1 MKVLNLSFTLVS
13 VVIIGTLPNLSNSS
27 EVESSSPLRK
37 DDRHRRRDDY
47 RYQHRRRQLNFNL
60 GQYADPRSEITK
72 QQSDAVY
79 SASDGGEELLL
90 SPRPN
95 ILFLLLDQWRPD
107 WDGQHPNTRTGPLP
121 LNMPFLDD
129 MARRGARFT
138 QAYVPSPFCGPSR
151 ACLAFGKEYDSTGV
165 MDNKRWP
172 VDHTQWTT
180 VYKLLRDEGGYH
192 TMSCGKDDFYEWD
205 YNFPKY
211 ANNPNNMPLMDLGF
225 SDAIRSDGKVRV
237 AKDADELFKNE
248 AYRTFLN
255 GITVT
260 KDDGTEINARQAY
273 KGCMT
278 GLGVSDGCDATSFQN
293 EIYPDDFVRDKAIEL
308 LNRKPAG
315 KPWFMQVNF
324 PGPHPPIVS
333 TSRMAASV
341 IERKWPD
348 PINNPGFMRCPQ
360 QTQMLKLNNRG
371 QILPPQIDGRC
382 NYAAELENLD
392 ALMFSIVKHVEE
404 MGELKNTLVIVA
416 GDHGEN
422 LGDNG
427 ESGKGMP
434 WHASV
439 STPLFIMG
447 PGVRVGRV
455 HDCPVSTLD
464 LGGTWLEY
472 AGIGNV
478 GPRMGMTTTSLRSIL
493 SQDMSLPRRSYVS
506 SGYLEWRT
514 VIKEMPTSPED
525 QSITSY
531 KLICC
536 KSARGM
542 KGAPKSAT
550 PFPKGAP
557 WHVMLYDTIRDPDD
571 LIPLDQLRPDVIA
584 ELLPLLPEGWCR

>member
-1 MKVLNLSFTLVS
+1 MKLSSLAAVA
-13 VVIIGTLPNLSNSS
+13 VIGTLLPTLASS
-27 EVESSSPLRK
+27 QEEQSSSLRRK
-37 DDRHRRRDDY
+37 DNERG
-47 RYQHRRRQLNFNL
+47 QRRQLNLNQFH
-60 GQYADPRSEITK
+60 DPRSEFVK
-72 QQSDAVY
+72 QQSDAIQHNAN
-79 SASDGGEELLL
+79 SA
-90 SPRPN
+90 RPN

-107 WDGQHPNTRTGPLP
+107 WDGQHKDTRTGPLP
-121 LNMPFLDD
+121 LNMPFLDE
-129 MARRGARFT
+129 MSRRGTHFT

-151 ACLAFGKEYDSTGV
+151 ACLAFGKEYDETGV
-165 MDNKRWP
+165 MDNKRWS

-180 VYKLLRDEGGYH
+180 VYKLLRDDADYH

-211 ANNPNNMPLMDLGF
+211 ANNPNNMPVMDLGF

-248 AYRTFLN
+248 AYRTYLN
-255 GITVT
+255 GITVK
-260 KDDGTEINARQAY
+260 KDDGTDINARQAY
-273 KGCMT
+273 KGCFI
-278 GLGVSDGCDATSFQN
+278 GKGAPDGCDATSFQN

-308 LNRKPAG
+308 LHRKPAG

-341 IERKWPD
+341 MERQWPD

-360 QTQMLKLNNRG
+360 QTQKFKLNNQG

-404 MGELKNTLVIVA
+404 MGELDNTIVIVA

-427 ESGKGMP
+427 ASGKGMP
-434 WHASV
+434 WHAAV

-447 PGVRVGRV
+447 PGVRHGRV
-455 HDCPVSTLD
+455 HEGPVSTLD
-464 LGGTWLEY
+464 LGGTWLDY
-472 AGIGNV
+472 AGVSNMA
-478 GPRMGMTTTSLRSIL
+478 PGMTTSSLRSIL
-493 SQDMSLPRRSYVS
+493 AQDMSLPRRPHVS

-525 QSITSY
+525 PTLTSY
-531 KLICC
+531 KLICA
-536 KSARGM
+536 KSPKGM

-550 PFPKGAP
+550 PFPPEGP
-557 WHVMLYDTIRDPDD
+557 WHIMLYDVTRDPDD
-571 LIPLDQLRPDVIA
+571 LLPLEQFRPDVIA

>member
-1 MKVLNLSFTLVS
+1 MKTMKL
-13 VVIIGTLPNLSNSS
+13 
-27 EVESSSPLRK
+27 SSSLTAVAAVGILLPICASRQEEVQSSSLRK
-37 DDRHRRRDDY
+37 DSE
-47 RYQHRRRQLNFNL
+47 RRRQLNINL
-60 GQYADPRSEITK
+60 GQFQDPRSEFMK
-72 QQSDAVY
+72 QETDAMQHN
-79 SASDGGEELLL
+79 SDGA
-90 SPRPN
+90 SYRPN

-107 WDGQHPNTRTGPLP
+107 WDGLHPDTRTGPLP
-121 LNMPFLDD
+121 LNMPFLKE
-129 MARRGARFT
+129 MSRRGTQFT

-151 ACLAFGKEYDSTGV
+151 ACLAFGKEYDATGV
-165 MDNKRWP
+165 MDNKRWS

-225 SDAIRSDGKVRV
+225 TDAIRSDGKVRV

-248 AYRTFLN
+248 AYRTYLN
-255 GITVT
+255 GITVRR
-260 KDDGTEINARQAY
+260 DDGTEINARQAY
-273 KGCMT
+273 KGCMI
-278 GLGVSDGCDATSFQN
+278 GKGVPDGCDASSFQN
-293 EIYPDDFVRDKAIEL
+293 ENYPDDFVRDKAIEL
-308 LNRKPAG
+308 LHRKPAG

-341 IERKWPD
+341 MERQWPD
-348 PINNPGFMRCPQ
+348 PINNPGYMRCPQ
-360 QTQMLKLNNRG
+360 QTQKFKLNNSG

-392 ALMFSIVKHVEE
+392 ALMYSIVKHVEE
-404 MGELKNTLVIVA
+404 MGELDNTIVIVA

-427 ESGKGMP
+427 ASGKGMP
-434 WHASV
+434 WHAAV

-447 PGVRVGRV
+447 PGVRHGRV
-455 HDCPVSTLD
+455 HEGPVSTLD
-464 LGGTWLEY
+464 LGGTWLDY
-472 AGIGNV
+472 AGVSNMA
-478 GPRMGMTTTSLRSIL
+478 PGMTTASLRSIL
-493 SQDMSLPRRSYVS
+493 AQDMSMPRRQHVS

-525 QSITSY
+525 PTITSY
-531 KLICC
+531 KLICA
-536 KSARGM
+536 KSAKGM
-542 KGAPKSAT
+542 KGAPKTAT
-550 PFPKGAP
+550 PYPKGAP

-571 LIPLDQLRPDVIA
+571 LQPLDQLRPDVIA